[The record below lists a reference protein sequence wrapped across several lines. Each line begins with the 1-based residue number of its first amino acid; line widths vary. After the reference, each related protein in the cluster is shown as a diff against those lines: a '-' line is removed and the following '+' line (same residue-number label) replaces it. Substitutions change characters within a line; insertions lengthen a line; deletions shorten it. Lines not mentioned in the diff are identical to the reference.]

1 MKQYR
6 KENRYF
12 KHIWICTVLLP
23 AIIFIMALTGCS
35 GDGLIGSN
43 ENKAPKSIKIGVS
56 IYDEYDTFVSCIV
69 QNINELSK
77 EKENE
82 ENVTISLEIA
92 SANGS
97 QLTQNDQ
104 VEKFIDKGCDVICVN
119 LVDRTDATVIIDK
132 VKSADIP
139 VVFFNRELVKE
150 DLERWDKLY
159 YVGAVAELSGKM
171 QARIITDAL
180 ADADRFREIDVNE
193 DGTIQYVMLE
203 GETGHQ
209 DALVRTQV
217 SVEKIKSA
225 GFSVEKL
232 GDEIANWNRAQAA
245 TKMNALLEKYPW
257 QIEMVIANDDDMAL
271 GVIDTLEAA
280 GAEHFPLIVGVNG
293 TKDALEM
300 IKTKKM
306 EGTVYNDADGQA
318 ETIMNM
324 AYGLAVEGKIPEDIK
339 LEEDK
344 YIYLPY
350 RIINYDNVQ
359 SYIRKNTQ

>member
-1 MKQYR
+1 MKR
-6 KENRYF
+6 CKKEGQRSKSKQFYA
-12 KHIWICTVLLP
+12 VLLFQT
-23 AIIFIMALTGCS
+23 ILTIALTGCS
-35 GDGLIGSN
+35 TDGLLSSN
-43 ENKAPKSIKIGVS
+43 ENKTPKNIKIGVS
-56 IYDEYDTFVSCIV
+56 VYDEYDTFLSYIV
-69 QNINELSK
+69 QDINERSK

-82 ENVTISLEIA
+82 EGITISLEVT

-104 VEKFIDKGCDVICVN
+104 VEKFIDKNCDVICVN

-132 VKSADIP
+132 AKSADIP
-139 VVFFNRELVKE
+139 VIFFNRELVKE

-159 YVGAVAELSGKM
+159 YVGAVPEQSAML
-171 QARIITDAL
+171 QARVVTEAL
-180 ADADRFREIDVNE
+180 GKTKRFQEIDING

-217 SVEKIKSA
+217 SIEEIKSA

-245 TKMNALLEKYPW
+245 TKMKTLLEKYPW
-257 QIEMVIANDDDMAL
+257 QIEMIIANDDDMAL
-271 GVIDTLEAA
+271 GAIDALDAA
-280 GAEHFPLIVGVNG
+280 GVESSPLIVGVNG

-300 IKTKKM
+300 IKTKRM
-306 EGTVYNDADGQA
+306 EGTVYNDAEGQA
-318 ETIMNM
+318 EAIMEM
-324 AYGLAVEGKIPEDIK
+324 AYGLAFDGKVPEEIELKD
-339 LEEDK
+339 DK
-344 YIYLPY
+344 YKYLSY

>member
-1 MKQYR
+1 MERSNKNN
-6 KENRYF
+6 KLL
-12 KHIWICTVLLP
+12 CLLVCVLLLFSMT
-23 AIIFIMALTGCS
+23 ACS
-35 GDGLIGSN
+35 YKEMLLRR
-43 ENKAPKSIKIGVS
+43 EEKKPQSIKIGVS
-56 IYDEYDTFVSCIV
+56 IYDEYDTFISDVV
-69 QNINELSK
+69 QSLNEWSK

-82 ENVTISLEIA
+82 VGITISLEVV

-139 VVFFNRELVKE
+139 VIFFNRELVEE

-159 YVGAVAELSGKM
+159 YVGAVAEQSGRL
-171 QARIITDAL
+171 QAKVVTDAL
-180 ADADRFREIDVNE
+180 SDEQFFNETDVNH
-193 DGTIQYVMLE
+193 DGTIQYIMLE

-217 SVEKIKSA
+217 SIEEIKKA
-225 GFSVEKL
+225 GYSVEKL

-245 TKMNALLEKYPW
+245 TKMGALLEKYPW
-257 QIEMVIANDDDMAL
+257 QIEMIIANDDDMAL
-271 GVIDTLEAA
+271 GAIDALDAA
-280 GAEHFPLIVGVNG
+280 GMEHWPLIVGING
-293 TKDALEM
+293 TKNALEM

-306 EGTVYNDADGQA
+306 EGTVYNDAAGQA
-318 ETIMNM
+318 GMIMEL
-324 AYGLAVEGKIPEDIK
+324 AYGLAIDGEVPKGIGLDDGK
-339 LEEDK
+339 
-344 YIYLPY
+344 YGYLPY

-359 SYIRKNTQ
+359 GYIRNTAQ